1 MLLFFDYQIIS
12 YICAKF
18 QVVLE
23 NLHVM
28 EKFISRA
35 LSNRILE
42 LHKFYPVTIIT
53 GARQV
58 GKTELCKKL
67 FADYSYA
74 NLEEFGAR
82 TFAQNDPSY
91 FLDTLGEKAIIDEA
105 QNCPE
110 LLSSIQVRVDR
121 DKTLRYVI
129 TGSSNFSLM
138 HTVCQSLAGRAALF
152 NLPAFTFAELGR
164 EYTDMDTDEL
174 IYKGFYPGAV
184 TGDISPYDFY
194 RNYFNTYVDRDVRN
208 LLKVKNLSRFNV
220 FVSLL
225 AGRVGTEFNASSLAV
240 EVGVSSTTIAEWLS
254 ILEAAYIVFVL
265 RPYYTNISK
274 RLTKMPKVYFY
285 DTGLLSYLLGLENSK
300 QMGTHPLR
308 GAIFENLVVSELVKR
323 RMNEAK
329 EPNVNFY
336 RESSGREVD
345 VLVTAPEGLRAYEIK
360 SARTYRTELAKN
372 LEYLQGA
379 LGDKLVAT
387 SLVYDGET
395 IGDKVVNFRD
405 L

>member
-1 MLLFFDYQIIS
+1 M
-12 YICAKF
+12 YICVKF
-18 QVVLE
+18 QVALE
-23 NLHVM
+23 YLLIM
-28 EKFISRA
+28 DKFISRT

-67 FADYSYA
+67 FADYAYA
-74 NLEEFGAR
+74 NLEEFGVR
-82 TFAQNDPSY
+82 TLAQTDPNY
-91 FLDTLGEKAIIDEA
+91 FLDSLGNHAIIDEA

-110 LLSSIQVRVDR
+110 LLSSMQVRVDR
-121 DKTLRYVI
+121 DKSLRYVV

-138 HTVCQSLAGRAALF
+138 HTVSQSLAGRAALF
-152 NLPAFTFAELGR
+152 NLPPFTFDELGK
-164 EYTDMDTDEL
+164 EYIAAEADKL
-174 IYKGFYPGAV
+174 IYTGFYPGAV
-184 TGDISPYDFY
+184 AGEIQPYDFY

-208 LLKVKNLSRFNV
+208 LLKVKNLNRFNV
-220 FVSLL
+220 FVRLL
-225 AGRVGTEFNASSLAV
+225 AGRVGSEFNASSLSV

-254 ILEAAYIVFVL
+254 ILQTAYIVFTL

-285 DTGLLSYLLGLENSK
+285 DTGLLTYLLGIEDAK
-300 QMGTHPLR
+300 QLATHPLR
-308 GAIFENLVVSELVKR
+308 GAAFENLVVSELVKR

-329 EPNVNFY
+329 EPNLNFY

-345 VLVTAPEGLRAYEIK
+345 ALVTVPEGLKAYEIK
-360 SARTYRTELAKN
+360 SARTYRTELSKN
-372 LEYLQGA
+372 LDYLQQKFGEQ
-379 LGDKLVAT
+379 LIST
-387 SLVYDGET
+387 SLIYDGET
-395 IGDKVVNFRD
+395 IGDRVINFRE